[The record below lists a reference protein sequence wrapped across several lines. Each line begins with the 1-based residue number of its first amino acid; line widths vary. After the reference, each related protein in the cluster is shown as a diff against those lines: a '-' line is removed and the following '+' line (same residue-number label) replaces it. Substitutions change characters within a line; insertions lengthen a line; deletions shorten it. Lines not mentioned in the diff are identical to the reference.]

1 VLRRDDALVTLGA
14 ARPLH
19 NDERVPRLFAKA
31 EQSARGQGALIAN
44 LNITLRQLRAFL
56 AVAEELSFSRAA
68 ERLVVSTPWISETV
82 KELERQLKLTL
93 FERTT
98 RSVELTDAG
107 RVFASLLTHV
117 LDDLDDAVRVAQR
130 MAARSGRPLTLGY
143 VIGAGLELMP
153 RLVRTYLERRPDQ
166 ALQSVEYDF
175 ADPTAGLRGH
185 DVDAA
190 IVRPPVGLAGIVT
203 LELTTEPRVA
213 CLPEGHRLARRESVS
228 VSDLLLEPIIA
239 APPSPGPW
247 RGYWLLDEYRTGPAP
262 IVAEARTRD
271 AELHMVARGD
281 GISITSAGAG
291 RYYARPG
298 VVFVPISDIP
308 RCSVALAWWPESSAA
323 VADLVET
330 ARAVAHAVGG
340 TEDGG

>member
-1 VLRRDDALVTLGA
+1 M
-14 ARPLH
+14 P
-19 NDERVPRLFAKA
+19 DECAHSSLEPNNP
-31 EQSARGQGALIAN
+31 GPTIAN

-68 ERLVVSTPWISETV
+68 ERLLVSTPWISETI
-82 KELERQLKLTL
+82 KELERQLKVTL
-93 FERTT
+93 FVRTT
-98 RSVELTDAG
+98 RSVQLTDAG
-107 RVFASLLTHV
+107 RVFASLLSHV

-130 MAARSGRPLTLGY
+130 MTARSGRALTLGY
-143 VIGAGLELMP
+143 VIGAGLELVP
-153 RLVRTYLERRPDQ
+153 RLVRTYLERWPDQ
-166 ALQSVEYDF
+166 PLRSVEYDF
-175 ADPTAGLRGH
+175 ADPTAGLRDH

-190 IVRPPVGLAGIVT
+190 IVRPPLGLAGIAT

-213 CLPEGHRLARRESVS
+213 CLPDSHRLAQRESVS
-228 VSDLLLEPIIA
+228 VSELLLEPIIA
-239 APPSPGPW
+239 APSSPGPW

-298 VVFVPISDIP
+298 VVFVAISDIP
-308 RCSVALAWWPESSAA
+308 HCSVALAWWPDGSAA
-323 VADLVET
+323 VAELVET
-330 ARAVAHAVGG
+330 ARAVAQD
-340 TEDGG
+340 TSPSEP